1 MIRDLE
7 EILYTN
13 EQIVE
18 RCKELGEQITKDYE
32 DKFPVVVGML
42 KGSVPFMAELIKH
55 INCHMETDYM
65 EASSYSGTKSTLIV
79 NIKKDTSVNITG
91 RHVLIV
97 EDIIDTGLTLT
108 EVLNVLRRRDPASI
122 EIVSLLNKEEGR
134 TVSGLNAKYNGFE
147 IPNKFVVGF
156 GLDYN
161 QKYRNLGLIGVLKKE
176 VYS

>member
-13 EQIVE
+13 EQIVA

-65 EASSYSGTKSTLIV
+65 EASSYLGTKSTLIV